1 VIVATQMLDS
11 MISDRRPTR
20 AEVSDVANAVYD
32 GADAVMLSAET
43 SVGAYPAHTV
53 ATMGRIVEAAEDALG
68 QPGAP
73 EWVVE
78 DEAGVSDAVAAAAC
92 ELGRRI
98 GAMALCCFTRTGDTA
113 LRLARQRSPLP
124 LVAFAH
130 DESVRA
136 RLAFSWGIESAVLA
150 PATTAETM
158 PAEVRRG
165 LTAMGM
171 CNPGSRVV
179 VVSGSRS
186 GVAGCTDSVRVLRLE

>member
-1 VIVATQMLDS
+1 
-11 MISDRRPTR
+11 
-20 AEVSDVANAVYD
+20 
-32 GADAVMLSAET
+32 
-43 SVGAYPAHTV
+43 
-53 ATMGRIVEAAEDALG
+53 
-68 QPGAP
+68 
-73 EWVVE
+73 
-78 DEAGVSDAVAAAAC
+78 
-92 ELGRRI
+92 
-98 GAMALCCFTRTGDTA
+98 LCCFTRTGDTA

-158 PAEVRRG
+158 PAEVHRG

-179 VVSGSRS
+179 VVSGSRT
-186 GVAGCTDSVRVLRLE
+186 GVAGCTDSVRVLRID